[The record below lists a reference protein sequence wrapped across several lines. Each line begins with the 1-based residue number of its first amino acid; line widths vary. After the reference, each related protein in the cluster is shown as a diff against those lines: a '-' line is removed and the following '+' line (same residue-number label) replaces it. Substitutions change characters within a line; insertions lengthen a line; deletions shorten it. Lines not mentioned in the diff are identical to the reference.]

1 MINYLHCEYPI
12 PLSSGQES
20 QIKDLI
26 PDWSEVEFQTKSLLL
41 VGSPFD
47 KYTISEDGQIYRE
60 RISLVCDT
68 EPEEDD
74 LLDISNFS
82 SPEYEGIERVDNFSG
97 EIRFYGIH
105 MTDSFDIW
113 MEFVAFFKKG
123 EFLDIFVTD
132 WRREDSKERI
142 DAEKRINE
150 IFSEIQ
156 KNATDPWL
164 RIKSVYKG
172 IVNFF
177 FNFIIKFIFFIKKLI
192 T

>member
-1 MINYLHCEYPI
+1 M

-26 PDWSEVEFQTKSLLL
+26 PDWSEMEFQTKSLLL
-41 VGSPFD
+41 VGGPFD

-60 RISLVCDT
+60 GISLGGDIDLDG
-68 EPEEDD
+68 DD
-74 LLDISNFS
+74 PVDILNFS
-82 SPEYEGIERVDNFSG
+82 NPEFEGIERVDGFSG
-97 EIRFYGIH
+97 EIRFYGMH

-132 WRREDSKERI
+132 WRKEDSKERI
-142 DAEKRINE
+142 DAQKRIQE
-150 IFSEIQ
+150 VLVEFQEKAI
-156 KNATDPWL
+156 DPWF
-164 RIKSVYKG
+164 RIKSVYRG
-172 IVNFF
+172 IVDFI
-177 FNFIIKFIFFIKKLI
+177 FNSIIKFIFFIKKLI